1 MTCHT
6 SHIWSVSGPQASPLT
21 MHTALSVLKALFEHY
36 NFYSV
41 VTTIACSQHPAN
53 SPLFFLSPFSLHCF
67 LPSARDSALILVAVL
82 YVLKKKKKRQKQPQ
96 SWFSLIWIIW
106 LASCQ
111 AQREQSPWTWKEILV
126 LIFTFIWENVIMKSI
141 KYTFIASFCLSSILK
156 PSRNLV
162 PGKGIIFG

>member
-1 MTCHT
+1 
-6 SHIWSVSGPQASPLT
+6 

-82 YVLKKKKKRQKQPQ
+82 YVLKKKKKKAEATT
-96 SWFSLIWIIW
+96 IM
-106 LASCQ
+106 
-111 AQREQSPWTWKEILV
+111 
-126 LIFTFIWENVIMKSI
+126 IFTHMN
-141 KYTFIASFCLSSILK
+141 
-156 PSRNLV
+156 NLV
-162 PGKGIIFG
+162 GFMPGTKGTISMNLKRNFSINIHIHLRKCDYEIH

>member
-6 SHIWSVSGPQASPLT
+6 SHIWSVSGPHASPLT

-53 SPLFFLSPFSLHCF
+53 SPLVLSLSLF
-67 LPSARDSALILVAVL
+67 SALLFTL
-82 YVLKKKKKRQKQPQ
+82 SQRFYFDLGSYPLCPKKKKRQKQPQ

-111 AQREQSPWTWKEILV
+111 AQREQSPWTWKEILI
-126 LIFTFIWENVIMKSI
+126 LIFTFIWGNVVMKYV

-156 PSRNLV
+156 PSRNLA
-162 PGKGIIFG
+162 PGKGIILG